1 MQKIRVIATFETV
14 VHGEIYYLNA
24 RYITNKPG
32 NSSSR
37 LKEYIVSLLMVA
49 SVYFGSVNWSRV
61 IFHVETHYFWNY
73 MLEIN

>member
-1 MQKIRVIATFETV
+1 MQKIRVITTFETV

-37 LKEYIVSLLMVA
+37 LKEYVVSLLMVA
-49 SVYFGSVNWSRV
+49 SVYFGSVN
-61 IFHVETHYFWNY
+61 
-73 MLEIN
+73 